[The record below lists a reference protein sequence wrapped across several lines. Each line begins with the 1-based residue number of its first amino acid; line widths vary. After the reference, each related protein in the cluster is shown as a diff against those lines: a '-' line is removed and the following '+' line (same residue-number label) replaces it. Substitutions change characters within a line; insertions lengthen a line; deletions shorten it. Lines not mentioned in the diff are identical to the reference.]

1 MKFNKK
7 IFQSKIARR
16 IFLMFVSC
24 ALLPVVC
31 FSIVAYGNVT
41 KQLHEESYKRL
52 QRSVKGYGLSIYEK
66 LLFLETELKLFASS
80 LNTASEPPIPAH
92 FKGFK
97 GLNNNRFKA
106 VAVVDAAGKV
116 YRSIFRTMNISK
128 RLSTRE
134 IEHMQNG
141 DTAISVLSQKG
152 VSPSILM
159 MMSLG
164 PRDSNAGYLIGEIN
178 TGYLWGTEQGNAL
191 PPNTQFCVL
200 DASESVLFSSISYPD
215 SFYHQLYSKLKQ
227 ISSGQFEFPFENQK
241 YLTSYWMI
249 FMKPRFL
256 IPGWTVVLNQS
267 EADVLMPMS
276 YFKTIFPLIVLMTL
290 LVVLLFS
297 MYSIRKSLVPLES
310 LKNGTRRIA
319 KKDFEYRVNIKSGD
333 EFEELA
339 MDFNEM
345 ANQLNRQFKTLN
357 TMAEIDRAILS
368 SLDARIVVK
377 AIIHRIYD
385 WFVCESV
392 AIALIDVGQKTAG
405 RLYFNT
411 CGQENESI
419 EKPFEFSASDF
430 DTLHASPE
438 YLIIDAAQ
446 DPSSFDSILVDHGL
460 ESFLVLPV
468 FLKEKLKA
476 VITIGRSRTN
486 AFNTED
492 IAQARQMADQMAVA
506 LSNATLIEELDNLN
520 WGTLSALARTVDA
533 KSSWTAGHSTRVT
546 KMALKIGSGLAL
558 SPKKMDELHRAALL
572 HDIGKVG
579 VPAAILDKPGAL
591 DDDEYAL
598 IKMHPAMGAR
608 ILEPI
613 ASYKEIIPMVLHHHE
628 RFDGKGYPDGLS
640 GDEIDIGAR
649 ILAVADV
656 FDAIKSDRPYRKGMA
671 LERVIDI
678 ITEEAGRQFDPDVV
692 DVFLAVM
699 GQEKT
704 KAA

>member
-1 MKFNKK
+1 
-7 IFQSKIARR
+7 
-16 IFLMFVSC
+16 
-24 ALLPVVC
+24 
-31 FSIVAYGNVT
+31 
-41 KQLHEESYKRL
+41 
-52 QRSVKGYGLSIYEK
+52 
-66 LLFLETELKLFASS
+66 
-80 LNTASEPPIPAH
+80 
-92 FKGFK
+92 
-97 GLNNNRFKA
+97 
-106 VAVVDAAGKV
+106 
-116 YRSIFRTMNISK
+116 
-128 RLSTRE
+128 
-134 IEHMQNG
+134 
-141 DTAISVLSQKG
+141 
-152 VSPSILM
+152 
-159 MMSLG
+159 
-164 PRDSNAGYLIGEIN
+164 
-178 TGYLWGTEQGNAL
+178 
-191 PPNTQFCVL
+191 
-200 DASESVLFSSISYPD
+200 
-215 SFYHQLYSKLKQ
+215 
-227 ISSGQFEFPFENQK
+227 
-241 YLTSYWMI
+241 
-249 FMKPRFL
+249 
-256 IPGWTVVLNQS
+256 
-267 EADVLMPMS
+267 
-276 YFKTIFPLIVLMTL
+276 
-290 LVVLLFS
+290 
-297 MYSIRKSLVPLES
+297 
-310 LKNGTRRIA
+310 
-319 KKDFEYRVNIKSGD
+319 
-333 EFEELA
+333 
-339 MDFNEM
+339 
-345 ANQLNRQFKTLN
+345 
-357 TMAEIDRAILS
+357 
-368 SLDARIVVK
+368 
-377 AIIHRIYD
+377 
-385 WFVCESV
+385 
-392 AIALIDVGQKTAG
+392 
-405 RLYFNT
+405 
-411 CGQENESI
+411 
-419 EKPFEFSASDF
+419 
-430 DTLHASPE
+430 
-438 YLIIDAAQ
+438 LIIDAAQ

-558 SPKKMDELHRAALL
+558 SPEKMDELHRAALL